1 MNIPK
6 RYEDLTV
13 QQFQELEALKS
24 NTDLDTLDKA
34 VKRLSILSGKDVDYI
49 ESLTA
54 TEIFNTLSD
63 AVFLMSPI
71 HEMPI
76 PNHIVFSGVKFRYIK
91 EIHEYNICQEKDW
104 KEMVKMNGNDYIKCL
119 PELMAICHQEH
130 ENGKWVYNSDNHLR
144 NVELFKKSKLSESLG
159 AVFFYSKSLTSYIK
173 ILADYSKKVENQ
185 ITEHY
190 KTMMADQEF
199 QTFLNVGVGNTVSV

>member
-104 KEMVKMNGNDYIKCL
+104 KEIVKMNGNDYIKCL

-159 AVFFYSKSLTSYIK
+159 AVFFYSKSLTSCIK
-173 ILADYSKKVENQ
+173 VLADYSKKVENQ

-190 KTMMADQEF
+190 QTMMEDQEF

>member
-104 KEMVKMNGNDYIKCL
+104 KEIVKMNGNDYIKCL

-190 KTMMADQEF
+190 KTMMEDQEF

>member
-144 NVELFKKSKLSESLG
+144 NVELFKQSKLSESLG

-173 ILADYSKKVENQ
+173 VLADYSKKAENQ

-190 KTMMADQEF
+190 KTMMEDQEF

>member
-76 PNHIVFSGVKFRYIK
+76 HNHIVLGGVRFRYIK

-104 KEMVKMNGNDYIKCL
+104 KEIVKMNGNDYIKCL
-119 PELMAICHQEH
+119 PELMAICHQEY
-130 ENGKWVYNSDNHLR
+130 ENKQWVYNSDNHKR
-144 NVELFKKSKLSESLG
+144 NLELFKQSKLSESLG

-173 ILADYSKKVENQ
+173 VLADYSKKVENQ

-190 KTMMADQEF
+190 KMMMADQEF
-199 QTFLNVGVGNTVSV
+199 QTFLNVGDGSTQLA

>member
-104 KEMVKMNGNDYIKCL
+104 KEIVKMNGNDYIKCL
-119 PELMAICHQEH
+119 PELMAICHQEY
-130 ENGKWVYNSDNHLR
+130 ENKEWVYNSDNHLR
-144 NVELFKKSKLSESLG
+144 NLELFKQSKLSESLG

-173 ILADYSKKVENQ
+173 VLADYSKKVENQ

-190 KTMMADQEF
+190 QTMMEDQEF

>member
-6 RYEDLTV
+6 KYEDLTV

-104 KEMVKMNGNDYIKCL
+104 KEIVKMNGNDYIKCL

>member
-13 QQFQELEALKS
+13 QQFQELEDLKS

-104 KEMVKMNGNDYIKCL
+104 KEIVKMNGNDYIKCL
-119 PELMAICHQEH
+119 PELMAICHQEY
-130 ENGKWVYNSDNHLR
+130 ENEEWVYNSNNHQR
-144 NVELFKKSKLSESLG
+144 NVELFKQSKLSESLG